1 MTDEQLREKLEEVTA
16 DIERLSRLERPLTP
30 EEEQYRAR
38 LLKRKH
44 VLDKIKEAKE
54 KNRRDDELYN
64 SAVYEWLV
72 PWGEKHPVLM
82 AILMHFMK
90 IRWGSSL
97 TPIAIRE
104 AGKRKD
110 EKR

>member
-1 MTDEQLREKLEEVTA
+1 MTDEELREKLEEVSVGIA
-16 DIERLSRLERPLTP
+16 RLSSLERPLTK
-30 EEEQYRAR
+30 EEEKYRAR
-38 LLKRKH
+38 LLRRKH

-54 KNRRDDELYN
+54 KNRKDDELYN
-64 SAVYEWLV
+64 STVYEWLV
-72 PWGEKHPVLM
+72 PWGEEHPILM
-82 AILMHFMK
+82 AILMHFMR

-104 AGKRKD
+104 SGKWKG